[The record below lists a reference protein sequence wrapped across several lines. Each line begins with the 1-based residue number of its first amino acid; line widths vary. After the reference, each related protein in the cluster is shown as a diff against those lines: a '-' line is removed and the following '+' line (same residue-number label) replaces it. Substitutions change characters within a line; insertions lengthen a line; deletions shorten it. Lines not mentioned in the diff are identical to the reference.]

1 MNLRCCARVRIG
13 NVGMLTSERSS
24 LSEEYVEVLGM
35 KCSLVMLTVIVC
47 WSSMWF
53 FLDDGD
59 GGLGWMLWLR
69 LCSSV
74 ARGMYPTSLVKE

>member
-13 NVGMLTSERSS
+13 NVGMLTSEMSS

-59 GGLGWMLWLR
+59 GEMDVVAEIVF
-69 LCSSV
+69 LCSSWYVPYV
-74 ARGMYPTSLVKE
+74 AR